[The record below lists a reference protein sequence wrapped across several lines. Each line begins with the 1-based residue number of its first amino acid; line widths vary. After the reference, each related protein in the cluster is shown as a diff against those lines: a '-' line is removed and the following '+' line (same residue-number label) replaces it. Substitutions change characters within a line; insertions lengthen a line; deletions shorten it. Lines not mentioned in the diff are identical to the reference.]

1 MEILNKLTALSESLG
16 MGKEK
21 VEEVKSDVEAFGQ
34 IKFDEGKALGLEE
47 GKALGLV
54 EGEAI
59 GYQKGFEAGVAS
71 VGGEVTPPSDKIY
84 SEAELAVKIQEA
96 KDLYLVEL
104 EAKYDAAL
112 QQEATDLKVAIFK
125 KPVV

>member
-84 SEAELAVKIQEA
+84 SEAELAVKIQ
-96 KDLYLVEL
+96 
-104 EAKYDAAL
+104 
-112 QQEATDLKVAIFK
+112 
-125 KPVV
+125 